1 MTCRFFPNFRLLS
14 TLAVLAAGGFLLCAC
29 AATSHK
35 TREAVKPII
44 LETPSDPAMAAYLG
58 IPPNRRYFKLTEI
71 KTKVLVAEVFQS
83 RCPHCQG
90 LVPDLKRFHNLVDR
104 SGLSSKIKFVGF
116 GYGEKAV
123 NINDFGMRYA
133 IPWPLFPDPGGHKIK
148 VEEIPVTFI
157 LEMLPGRD
165 RVIYEFHGPLPKP
178 EDLLEMISK
187 AVDLR

>member
-1 MTCRFFPNFRLLS
+1 MKRDFFPKTLAALAILAAAALLLS
-14 TLAVLAAGGFLLCAC
+14 AC

-35 TREAVKPII
+35 TREEVKPIV
-44 LETPSDPAMAAYLG
+44 LETPADPQHAAYLG
-58 IPPNRRYFKLTEI
+58 IAPGRRYFKLTEI
-71 KTKVLVAEVFQS
+71 KTRVLIAEVFQS
-83 RCPHCQG
+83 RCPHCRG
-90 LVPDLKRFHNLVDR
+90 LVPDLKRFYHLVDR
-104 SGLSSKIKFVGF
+104 SGLSGKIKFVGF
-116 GYGEKAV
+116 GYGERGDD
-123 NINDFGMRYA
+123 IDEFGLRYA

-157 LEMLPGRD
+157 LEMKPGGD